1 MDLVKD
7 KVKCGEDFLKDCL
20 KVPQATIDC
29 CKVCLELFIFWF
41 LSYLKWYFTMLHTTQ
56 VLSPAPV
63 FVGVSREKQ
72 DPFWWINIRKNKD
85 QNSSLLKT
93 KIYFFIQKQ
102 GTSECL
108 QKKDSTAADICL
120 KKDFLRFQGC
130 IKAG

>member
-1 MDLVKD
+1 MEKTSWKIVWKFHKLPLIAARFVWNYSYFDLYR
-7 KVKCGEDFLKDCL
+7 F
-20 KVPQATIDC
+20 Q
-29 CKVCLELFIFWF
+29 F

-56 VLSPAPV
+56 VLSPVSV
-63 FVGVSREKQ
+63 FVGVSRGKQ